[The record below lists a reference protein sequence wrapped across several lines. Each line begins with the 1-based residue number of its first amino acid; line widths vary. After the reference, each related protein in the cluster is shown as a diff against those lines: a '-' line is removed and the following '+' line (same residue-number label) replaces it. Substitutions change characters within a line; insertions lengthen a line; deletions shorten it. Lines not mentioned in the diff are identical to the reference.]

1 MIYGKNRVN
10 DELDNIDCDKVVDAK
25 IYAKK
30 YINIVNDNLCLS
42 NRLSDSIEELIE
54 GLNVD
59 TFNDIMKNK
68 LKDFKSSIIKCVT
81 KFDKYVKQDTKKKD
95 TKTIIQYDANNN
107 NNNNI
112 NNNNNNN
119 NNKEPDIKRATCDDI
134 KAYIIDKQELIKKRY
149 KSLIE
154 TNKTI
159 KNNDDLVYNT
169 LKKLPNESQPKLI
182 ELIRLDTLLNDSIN
196 VIWREIYERNKK
208 NIKKIDT
215 NKIKNVDTFIHK
227 LINVINN
234 KKQLIR
240 TFVIVISDNQILR
253 YQIIRLIHMQL

>member
-107 NNNNI
+107 NNNNNI

-119 NNKEPDIKRATCDDI
+119 NNH
-134 KAYIIDKQELIKKRY
+134 
-149 KSLIE
+149 
-154 TNKTI
+154 NNNNNNNN
-159 KNNDDLVYNT
+159 NNDTDRGEWKIQLSIIVVFLLEV
-169 LKKLPNESQPKLI
+169 LKKNAPCTQK
-182 ELIRLDTLLNDSIN
+182 
-196 VIWREIYERNKK
+196 V
-208 NIKKIDT
+208 
-215 NKIKNVDTFIHK
+215 
-227 LINVINN
+227 
-234 KKQLIR
+234 KQ
-240 TFVIVISDNQILR
+240 
-253 YQIIRLIHMQL
+253 